1 MKKVFSLVAVAL
13 LTVSVLF
20 TACRDN
26 ASQTPA
32 QTEETAPAATEEQAP
47 AAEEAP
53 MEAAAP
59 DTTTQQA
66 Q

>member
-26 ASQTPA
+26 ASQAPA
-32 QTEETAPAATEEQAP
+32 QTEETAPATEEQTAP
-47 AAEEAP
+47 AQEAP
-53 MEAAAP
+53 QEAAAP

>member
-32 QTEETAPAATEEQAP
+32 QTEETAPATEEQAP